1 MGAVQAPV
9 GETRTRG
16 LHPLTRSS
24 ATPFSLRH
32 ASSPSATPFFLVQW
46 AFLTGSDDPWARI
59 GAVTG
64 RAGVEWYWWG
74 SWGGPGRGVSKSVT
88 KAPRAGIGREGN
100 RGISTFLLRHP
111 GAIRA
116 FATDLDNLH
125 RRGPREDRRGPLH
138 GRRPRRSP
146 RSRAGPLR
154 PERRDVHFALERA
167 LLTAHLECK
176 MHISTSTGPTRPQ
189 HPERLPPASPR
200 ADSGP
205 RTAAPGEGGLSEL
218 GDGVKGSNRTL
229 HRPHDGDA
237 PRGRSGAPADT
248 KEAAQ
253 RGARLGHEGARRS

>member
-1 MGAVQAPV
+1 MGLLGQSGAGACPNLPQRRPEPGSAADESAEYQRFSFGASVESGSLGQIWT
-9 GETRTRG
+9 TR
-16 LHPLTRSS
+16 
-24 ATPFSLRH
+24 A
-32 ASSPSATPFFLVQW
+32 AA
-46 AFLTGSDDPWARI
+46 D
-59 GAVTG
+59 
-64 RAGVEWYWWG
+64 
-74 SWGGPGRGVSKSVT
+74 
-88 KAPRAGIGREGN
+88 
-100 RGISTFLLRHP
+100 
-111 GAIRA
+111 
-116 FATDLDNLH
+116 
-125 RRGPREDRRGPLH
+125 PREARRGPLH

-189 HPERLPPASPR
+189 QPERLPPASPR

-253 RGARLGHEGARRS
+253 RGARLGHEGAWRS